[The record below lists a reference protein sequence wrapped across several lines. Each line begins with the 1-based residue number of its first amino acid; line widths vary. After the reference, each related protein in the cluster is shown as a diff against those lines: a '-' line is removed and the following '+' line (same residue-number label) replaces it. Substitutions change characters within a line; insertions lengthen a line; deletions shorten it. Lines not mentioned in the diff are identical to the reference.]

1 MKYTGSAT
9 NSNWPGTPPGQQ
21 RACAEKERWPVRMRT
36 FHVALGK
43 QRELLQRP
51 PQTIL
56 SHSHLLR
63 VTSATAARKGAS
75 DSVLQY

>member
-1 MKYTGSAT
+1 
-9 NSNWPGTPPGQQ
+9 
-21 RACAEKERWPVRMRT
+21 MRT